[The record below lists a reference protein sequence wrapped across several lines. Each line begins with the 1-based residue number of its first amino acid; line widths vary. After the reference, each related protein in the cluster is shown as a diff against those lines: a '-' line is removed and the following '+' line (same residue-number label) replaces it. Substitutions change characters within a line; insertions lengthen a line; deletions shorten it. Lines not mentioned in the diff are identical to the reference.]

1 VKEVA
6 EVSTGDARH
15 GRRDNG
21 LVAAEY
27 AAVGDVD
34 PRVGEHL
41 LDVLGL
47 DGIAAYLRPSID
59 LNPITRS
66 SSLPKRPTDR
76 LYVDRAHIATARD
89 YVRRLAEEGEAAPPT
104 PGAPPLNA
112 DEVEAAWAEIVAG
125 YDRTADVFRSDP
137 TSAPAPIDPTRET
150 TRPEPRDRTE
160 PRERAEPGDRTEP
173 RGRPD
178 WIRLPPPGAGSR
190 KDDAEESSLLDGLD
204 TFAAGLDDDEEGY
217 TPPKAPPIPRP
228 SMPSVLAVIG
238 IVGGLLVFLQPT
250 LMPMSERSA
259 MLLGFTAVVS
269 GFATL
274 VWRLR
279 PGDDEDDDGPDDGAR
294 V

>member
-1 VKEVA
+1 MRPTEEVA

-47 DGIAAYLRPSID
+47 DGIAAYLRPSSD

-66 SSLPKRPTDR
+66 NSLPVRPTDR
-76 LYVDRAHIATARD
+76 LYVDRAHVATARD
-89 YVRRLAEEGEAAPPT
+89 YVRRLAEDAEPSDPRGGSRTQPAP
-104 PGAPPLNA
+104 LDS

-125 YDRTADVFRSDP
+125 YDLTADVVRPENSVLRDP
-137 TSAPAPIDPTRET
+137 TADPSTGSRAGPAAPDPTAEP
-150 TRPEPRDRTE
+150 PEPLGRIEET
-160 PRERAEPGDRTEP
+160 
-173 RGRPD
+173 GRPG
-178 WIRLPPPGAGSR
+178 WVRLPPPGATPRGPGPDEPSI
-190 KDDAEESSLLDGLD
+190 LDGLD
-204 TFAAGLDDDEEGY
+204 TFGAGTEDDDEEEGY
-217 TPPKAPPIPRP
+217 TPPQAPPIPRP
-228 SMPSVLAVIG
+228 SMPSVLAVLG
-238 IVGGLLVFLQPT
+238 IVGGLIIFLQPT

-274 VWRLR
+274 VWRL
-279 PGDDEDDDGPDDGAR
+279 
-294 V
+294 

>member
-1 VKEVA
+1 M
-6 EVSTGDARH
+6 STGEPRH

-47 DGIAAYLRPSID
+47 DGIAAYLRPSSD

-66 SSLPKRPTDR
+66 NSLPGRPTDR
-76 LYVDRAHIATARD
+76 LYVDRVHIATARD
-89 YVRRLAEEGEAAPPT
+89 YVRRLAEAEEADRPGGRPAEGSPLDAA
-104 PGAPPLNA
+104 
-112 DEVEAAWAEIVAG
+112 EVDAAWAEIVAG
-125 YDRTADVFRSDP
+125 YELTADVERPRRDP
-137 TSAPAPIDPTRET
+137 TADPGAADATSEVTQPRPEPRPE
-150 TRPEPRDRTE
+150 TRPEPRPETS
-160 PRERAEPGDRTEP
+160 
-173 RGRPD
+173 RPS
-178 WIRLPPPGAGSR
+178 WIRLPPPGATPRSA
-190 KDDAEESSLLDGLD
+190 DPEEPSLLDSLD
-204 TFAAGLDDDEEGY
+204 TFGAGFEDEEEGY
-217 TPPKAPPIPRP
+217 IPPQAPPIPRP
-228 SMPSVLAVIG
+228 SMPTVLAVLG
-238 IVGGLLVFLQPT
+238 IVGGLIVFLSPD
-250 LMPMSERSA
+250 LLPISERTA

-279 PGDDEDDDGPDDGAR
+279 PGDDDDENDTDDGAR